1 MSQPANIEEIR
12 RHEAVGH
19 WNNLKTNASF
29 HWFAKVFLKEQIDLA
44 ATAIVNG
51 TADKFD
57 VNQAKMKALEEI
69 QRECTSR
76 IN

>member
-1 MSQPANIEEIR
+1 MSPPANIEAIQ
-12 RHEAVGH
+12 RHEAIGH
-19 WNNLKTNASF
+19 WNNLRTNASF
-29 HWFAKVFLKEQIDLA
+29 RWFAEVFLQEQIDLA